1 MTMNTQSLVIWAVIG
16 IVAGFLAS
24 VVMGGGAG
32 LLRYLITGLI
42 GAFVGG
48 FVFQAAGWK
57 LNFGNEWLEQ
67 IVIAFVG
74 AIIVVI
80 IARIIV

>member
-32 LLRYLITGLI
+32 LVRYLITGLI

-57 LNFGNEWLEQ
+57 LNLGNEWLEQ
-67 IVIAFVG
+67 VVIAFVG
-74 AIIVVI
+74 AIIVEI